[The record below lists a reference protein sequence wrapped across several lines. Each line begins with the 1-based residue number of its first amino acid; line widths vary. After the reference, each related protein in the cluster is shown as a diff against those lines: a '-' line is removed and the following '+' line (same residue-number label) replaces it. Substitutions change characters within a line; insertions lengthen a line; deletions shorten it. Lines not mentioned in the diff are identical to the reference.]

1 MTEAQLA
8 DPAVH
13 RRRLRSELRTLREA
27 ASLGQKDVATLM
39 DWSLSKLLRIET
51 GAVRINTNELR
62 VLLSHYG
69 VTDEAK
75 IEVLVELARAGREQ
89 SWWTRYK
96 GLVAPDYISLLGFE
110 SSASIVRNFTPLLV
124 PGLLQ
129 TEEYAREVIT
139 TVEGLEAGR
148 KRIDQLIELRLE
160 RQERIFRQQGTALHF
175 ILDEAVLHRAVGGV
189 DVMQRQLRH
198 LKSAAEQPRTTIRVV
213 SFRTGIYPALRAP
226 YLLLEFADS
235 EVEDILYIEGPRGDM
250 VIRESSAEEEEE
262 GTSVAYLEIFWQLEQ
277 SASEAHTAAFIDRA
291 AADLLREDPSSMRG
305 AVAS

>member
-1 MTEAQLA
+1 MSEGQLA

-13 RRRLRSELRTLREA
+13 RRRLRSDLRRLREDA
-27 ASLGQKDVATLM
+27 GLGQKDVATLM

-69 VTDEAK
+69 VADEVK
-75 IEVLVELARAGREQ
+75 IEALVELARAGRDQ
-89 SWWTRYK
+89 SWWAKYK
-96 GLVAPDYISLLGFE
+96 GLVSSDYISYLGFE
-110 SSASIVRNFTPLLV
+110 SSASIIRSFAPLLV

-139 TVEGLEAGR
+139 TVEGQHASR
-148 KRIDQLIELRLE
+148 KKINELIELRLE
-160 RQERIFRQQGTALHF
+160 RQERIFRQEDVIMHF
-175 ILDEAVLHRAVGGV
+175 ILDEAVLHRAAGGV

-198 LKSAAEQPRTTIRVV
+198 LKIAAEQPRTTIRIVP
-213 SFRTGIYPALRAP
+213 FRAGIYPALRAP

-235 EVEDILYIEGPRGDM
+235 EVEDILYIEGSRGDM
-250 VIRESSAEEEEE
+250 MIRESSTEEEDE

-277 SASEAHTAAFIDRA
+277 LAAKEHTAAFINRA
-291 AADLLREDPSSMRG
+291 AADLRRDDPR
-305 AVAS
+305 